1 MGTSIDDINY
11 QEATPGY
18 NSSNITSPVGDT
30 LNQFVSLDCRS
41 VGNGDVRYEIV
52 DESSL
57 TDEMLKLEI
66 QAYEESNDIFENY
79 KTQNPCLYAYNV
91 IEGEININNRLEW
104 IVDDSNSYSYLLD
117 NSSGTYALSQYDLD
131 EIYEFS
137 NLEGSESAPSL
148 DSFSFDDVLG
158 LPGVF
163 IDTLK
168 TELVVPNYI
177 LACHPIT
184 NIDDL
189 DHENSWTEYF
199 KGITMKFD
207 NAPGEIPETSVA
219 RTKDI
224 SLAPKDFSTASDT
237 TLLDLFA
244 QSLTL
249 NVGGGIEIILR
260 DIFGH
265 VNLLYFDQDAFDKKA
280 AYRYEIELIDPLFSP
295 SDTALFSTT
304 DISSGPLQACGRDF
318 STLIPFKI
326 KNLKTGKYV
335 EFSHTDNGKWNGD
348 INAVDFG
355 FPTAGI
361 VETHPGYKDCS
372 WTPGE
377 WISFYSD
384 TTNVGNEEVSEKTFK
399 LEFIYNHETVAVM
412 RPELCGFSES
422 IGTTNIDFEST
433 APKFEL
439 NTRYDS
445 GDCVRHE
452 GLIWLATNDVDD
464 DNFNI
469 PNVYYEANGINKH

>member
-1 MGTSIDDINY
+1 KSFVDSNVVDGIDYTYTITAYDRGYKPDTLQYGSYGKLEILNGLNVWNEDVWKPEAPKYVLTEEVEADSFNFYKMDLPIKKSSIDNQTRHIYEIEIPPNWFSDGIVTQNQVEEGISIYNTNNLWPSSNIDGYPLKWSLETDLGASIDDINY

-91 IEGEININNRLEW
+91 IEGEINLNNRLEW

-117 NSSGTYALSQYDLD
+117 NSSGTYTLSQYDLD

-137 NLEGSESAPSL
+137 NLEGAESAPSL

-199 KGITMKFD
+199 KGITMKF
-207 NAPGEIPETSVA
+207 
-219 RTKDI
+219 
-224 SLAPKDFSTASDT
+224 
-237 TLLDLFA
+237 
-244 QSLTL
+244 
-249 NVGGGIEIILR
+249 
-260 DIFGH
+260 
-265 VNLLYFDQDAFDKKA
+265 
-280 AYRYEIELIDPLFSP
+280 
-295 SDTALFSTT
+295 
-304 DISSGPLQACGRDF
+304 
-318 STLIPFKI
+318 
-326 KNLKTGKYV
+326 
-335 EFSHTDNGKWNGD
+335 
-348 INAVDFG
+348 
-355 FPTAGI
+355 
-361 VETHPGYKDCS
+361 
-372 WTPGE
+372 
-377 WISFYSD
+377 
-384 TTNVGNEEVSEKTFK
+384 
-399 LEFIYNHETVAVM
+399 
-412 RPELCGFSES
+412 
-422 IGTTNIDFEST
+422 
-433 APKFEL
+433 
-439 NTRYDS
+439 
-445 GDCVRHE
+445 
-452 GLIWLATNDVDD
+452 
-464 DNFNI
+464 
-469 PNVYYEANGINKH
+469 